1 MVRERENLIIGRP
14 RTFKTDH
21 LRAGV
26 NCKVLENNYILKSI
40 LIGLAIVPALVIYV

>member
-14 RTFKTDH
+14 TTFKTDH

-26 NCKVLENNYILKSI
+26 NYKVLENNCILKSI